1 MGQTWKATAA
11 LALRR
16 PGVSVLV
23 VVMSIAG
30 LGLVEYNTTD
40 FSSVTEA
47 SLGIHPTMAP
57 EPPDATGAP
66 TTVPGHA
73 PITDFVLTDEEG
85 RRVSLRQQAG
95 KVLLVNFITSRCTDA
110 CPRVTRELLGLQ
122 KTLGNRMGR
131 DVVFLS
137 IALDPRVDSRGAMGE
152 FAADLGVEF
161 NGWRFLTGTPPE
173 LEAARH
179 AFGVQILDAP
189 AGTDSSLDFVHTA
202 AVFLVDRA
210 GALRKKIEPG
220 MLTLTAIHDVEAAI
234 AGQPTT

>member
-1 MGQTWKATAA
+1 MRQTWNVMVA

-16 PGVSVLV
+16 PVLSVLV
-23 VVMSIAG
+23 VTLSIAG
-30 LGLVEYNTTD
+30 LGLVGYRTTD
-40 FSSVTEA
+40 FSGATEA

-57 EPPDATGAP
+57 DPLDATDAP
-66 TTVPGHA
+66 TLAADHA
-73 PITDFVLTDEEG
+73 PIADFALTDEEG
-85 RRVSLRQQAG
+85 RQVSLRQQAG
-95 KVLLVNFITSRCTDA
+95 KVLLVNFVTSRCTDA

-131 DVVFLS
+131 DVVFFS
-137 IALDPRVDSRGAMGE
+137 IALDPRVDSRGAMRT

-161 NGWRFLTGTPPE
+161 NGWRFLTGTPAE
-173 LEAARH
+173 LETARR

-189 AGTDSSLDFVHTA
+189 AGTDSSLDFVHSA

-220 MLTLTAIHDVEAAI
+220 TLTLTALHDVEAAI
-234 AGQPTT
+234 GGQPTT

>member
-1 MGQTWKATAA
+1 MRQTWKAMAA

-16 PGVSVLV
+16 PGVTVLV

-30 LGLVEYNTTD
+30 LGLIGYGTTD
-40 FSSVTEA
+40 FSGVTEA

-57 EPPDATGAP
+57 EPPGATGVPATAP
-66 TTVPGHA
+66 DHS
-73 PITDFVLTDEEG
+73 PIADFVLTDEEG
-85 RRVSLRQQAG
+85 RRVNLRQQAG

-110 CPRVTRELLGLQ
+110 CPRVTHELLGLQ

-137 IALDPRVDSRGAMGE
+137 IALDPRVDSRGAMRK
-152 FAADLGVEF
+152 FAADVGVEF

-173 LEAARH
+173 LEAARR

-189 AGTDSSLDFVHTA
+189 AGADSSLDFVHSA

-210 GALRKKIEPG
+210 GALRMKIEPG
-220 MLTLTAIHDVEAAI
+220 MLTLTALHDVEAAI
-234 AGQPTT
+234 AGQPAT